1 MKLLFLYLQHS
12 NKKSIV
18 PLFFTKSIRG
28 FDNKPMI
35 KIFEQMDIDE
45 YSSILFDKI

>member
-1 MKLLFLYLQHS
+1 MKLLFLNLKYS
-12 NKKSIV
+12 SKKSIV
-18 PLFFTKSIRG
+18 PIFFTKSIKT

-35 KIFEQMDIDE
+35 KIFQQMDIDE